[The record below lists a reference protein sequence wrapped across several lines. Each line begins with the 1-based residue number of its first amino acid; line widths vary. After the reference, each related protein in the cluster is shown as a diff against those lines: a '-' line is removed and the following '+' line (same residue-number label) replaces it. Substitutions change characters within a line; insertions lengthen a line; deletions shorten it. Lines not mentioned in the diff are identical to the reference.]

1 VAAPAEV
8 KDTGYRRVYHFHV
21 RKTAGT
27 SLNSA
32 FWALAGLDL
41 RAMSDK
47 QVAEGNGLKVVRGN
61 PRLIEQG
68 DYFFANSHQ
77 PAYRLRLPPETYTI
91 TILRDPAARVI
102 SYYRYLLWARSGE
115 ADREHEPFLDEV
127 LAESAFLGGG
137 PRRFL
142 PRPAPR
148 RGEASFRDFLDRVP
162 PDRLLT
168 QLHMFSERLDPS
180 EAAES
185 ALACSATCFTETYP
199 ADLKRIAA
207 ELRLDLREKRERSFG
222 ERVVL
227 SDEES
232 ELLRERL
239 APEYAMIERVR
250 EGIGSASPRPG
261 HGPATR

>member
-1 VAAPAEV
+1 MNAA
-8 KDTGYRRVYHFHV
+8 GYKRVYHFHV

-32 FWALAGLDL
+32 FWALGGLDL
-41 RAMSDK
+41 QAMSDR
-47 QVAEGNGLKVVRGN
+47 QVAEGNGLRFVRGN
-61 PRLIEQG
+61 RQLIEEG
-68 DYFFANSHQ
+68 DYFYANSHR
-77 PAYRLRLPPETYTI
+77 PAHELRLPPDTYTI
-91 TILRDPAARVI
+91 AILRDPAARVI

-115 ADREHEPFLDEV
+115 ADREREPFLDEV

-137 PRRFL
+137 PGRFL
-142 PRPAPR
+142 ARLAPR
-148 RGEASFRDFLDRVP
+148 RREASFRDFLDRVP
-162 PDRLLT
+162 PERLLT

-180 EAAES
+180 EAAEA

-199 ADLKRIAA
+199 ADLRRIAA

-227 SDEES
+227 TDEES

-250 EGIGSASPRPG
+250 EGIEGA
-261 HGPATR
+261 